1 LAYVQ
6 KTIKLKISYL
16 AICIALIALTITK
29 LVQLH
34 PYEYIYYNEL
44 AGDSNDAEKH
54 WESDYW
60 SSSLRAASSALL
72 NLSLPKSDQPYLV
85 AVCAENIQAS
95 AYLDDRFQVTKN
107 WVAADFYMSTTNMHC
122 DQVLQGEI
130 IGIVKRLN
138 TTLAVVKDRRKLV
151 GEARNAKPAPN

>member
-1 LAYVQ
+1 M
-6 KTIKLKISYL
+6 
-16 AICIALIALTITK
+16 
-29 LVQLH
+29 
-34 PYEYIYYNEL
+34 
-44 AGDSNDAEKH
+44 
-54 WESDYW
+54 
-60 SSSLRAASSALL
+60 